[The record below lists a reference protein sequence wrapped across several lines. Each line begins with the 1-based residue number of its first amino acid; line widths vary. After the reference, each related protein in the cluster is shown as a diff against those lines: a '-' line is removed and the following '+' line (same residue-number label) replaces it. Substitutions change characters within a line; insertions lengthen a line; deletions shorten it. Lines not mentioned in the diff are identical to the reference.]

1 MPVPDPYLADLVRR
15 ADEDRYLSVLYAP
28 EVRRQALLS
37 LYAFDAEIARVRD
50 LVSEPMPGEI
60 RLQWWRDVL
69 SAGETGGGHP
79 IAAALLE
86 TIASHRLPLQ
96 SFLDYLEAR
105 TFDLY
110 DDPMPSRTDLE
121 GYCGETVSA
130 MFQLAALVLDP
141 DAAAQAAGLSGHAGC
156 VTGIIRLLRL
166 MPLHRKRGQCYVPSE
181 VLAASG
187 LDREAYLAGEPAD
200 AMALLVGAMKSL
212 ASEHLRAFL
221 AGAPGL
227 PVSLRPAFLSLA
239 TASARLDRIDP
250 STAWH
255 SPAPDISALRRHWH
269 LFRRARSGW

>member
-1 MPVPDPYLADLVRR
+1 MPVPDPYLADLVRK

-28 EVRRQALLS
+28 EGKRQALLS
-37 LYAFDAEIARVRD
+37 IYAFDAEIARVRD

-69 SAGETGGGHP
+69 SAGEPGSGHP

-86 TIASHRLPLQ
+86 TIANHRLPRQ
-96 SFLDYLEAR
+96 PFLDYLEAR

-130 MFQLAALVLDP
+130 VFQFAALVLDP

-156 VTGIIRLLRL
+156 VTGILRLLRL
-166 MPLHRKRGQCYVPSE
+166 MPLHRRRGQCFVPPE

-187 LDREAYLAGEPAD
+187 LDREAYLAGAPAD
-200 AMALLVGAMKSL
+200 ALALAVGAMKSL

-227 PVSLRPAFLSLA
+227 PLSLRPAFLPLA

>member
-1 MPVPDPYLADLVRR
+1 MPVPDPYLADLVRK

-28 EVRRQALLS
+28 ESKRQALLS
-37 LYAFDAEIARVRD
+37 IYAFDAEIARVRD

-69 SAGETGGGHP
+69 SAGEPGSGHP

-86 TIASHRLPLQ
+86 TIANHHLPRQ

-121 GYCGETVSA
+121 GYCGEAVSA
-130 MFQLAALVLDP
+130 VFQLAALVLDP

-156 VTGIIRLLRL
+156 VAGIIRLLRQL
-166 MPLHRKRGQCYVPSE
+166 PLHRRRGQCFVPPE

-187 LDREAYLAGEPAD
+187 LDREAYLTGEAAD
-200 AMALLVGAMKSL
+200 AMALAVGAMKSL
-212 ASEHLRAFL
+212 ADEHLRAFL

-227 PVSLRPAFLSLA
+227 PLSLRAAFLPLA
-239 TASARLDRIDP
+239 NASARLDRIDP

-269 LFRRARSGW
+269 LFRRARGGW

>member
-1 MPVPDPYLADLVRR
+1 MASFDPYLAEIVRKS
-15 ADEDRYLSVLYAP
+15 DEDRYLSVLYAP
-28 EVRRQALLS
+28 EGKRQALLS

-60 RLQWWRDVL
+60 RLQWWRDII
-69 SAGETGGGHP
+69 SAGESGGGHP

-86 TIASHRLPLQ
+86 TIANNCLPRQ
-96 SFLDYLEAR
+96 TFLDYLDAR

-130 MFQLAALVLDP
+130 VFQFAALVLDS
-141 DAAAQAAGLSGHAGC
+141 DAAGGAAGLSGHAGC

-166 MPLHRKRGQCYVPSE
+166 TPLHRKRGQCYVPPE

-187 LDREAYLAGEPAD
+187 LDWDTYLSGEQAH
-200 AMALLVGAMKSL
+200 AMALAVGAMKSL
-212 ASEHLRAFL
+212 ATEHLRAFL
-221 AGAPGL
+221 AGAPNL
-227 PVSLRPAFLSLA
+227 PVSLRPAFLPLA
-239 TASARLDRIDP
+239 TAAARLDRIDP
-250 STAWH
+250 SAAWH
-255 SPAPDISALRRHWH
+255 FPAPDVSALRRHWN